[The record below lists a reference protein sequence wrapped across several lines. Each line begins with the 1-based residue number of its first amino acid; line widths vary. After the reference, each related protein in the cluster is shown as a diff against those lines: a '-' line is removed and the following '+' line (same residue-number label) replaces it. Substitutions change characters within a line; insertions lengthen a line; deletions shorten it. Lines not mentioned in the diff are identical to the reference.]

1 MYSTEETYSTKSKA
15 LNINLRPDVYG
26 TLAEI
31 GGGQEVARA
40 FFQAGGASGTVAKS
54 ISAYDKTFSDYLYN
68 NKQPGRYVSSDRL
81 KKMLD
86 KEHKELV
93 SLLSDKCASNTKF
106 FVFADTVETINY
118 AKTNQGS
125 GWMGVKFQLSEHSE
139 PNEIIVHVRLLEN
152 DALLQQYTLG
162 ALGVNLIYAAF
173 NYYKYP
179 NKFLSSL
186 MDNLSNDRVDINMV
200 KMSGPELDYVDNRLL
215 SVQLVKNGMT
225 PATMFDKNGE
235 FQQPYDMLYKKNVMV
250 FRGRFK
256 PITHV
261 ATEMLKSSCKLF
273 KKSKNF
279 ETNDTVG
286 LCEITLNNL
295 MESGHLDERD
305 FLDRVDIL
313 NGLGQNVMISNFDQY
328 YKLAQYFSDFKL
340 NRLRM
345 VMGIPTLKN
354 ILNEKYYTSLKG
366 GIMEA
371 FGSLFQENIKL
382 YVYPGLEDGKIIN
395 SENIEIP
402 DNIKDLYKYL
412 KYNRK
417 VVDLQEFTPEYLSIY
432 SRDVLKMIQE
442 GEGGWEEFVPEKV
455 AETIKQKQLF
465 GLNTKQ
471 N

>member
-1 MYSTEETYSTKSKA
+1 MYSSEETYSTKSKA
-15 LNINLRPDVYG
+15 LNINLRSDVYG

-68 NKQPGRYVSSDRL
+68 NKKPGRYVSSDRL
-81 KKMLD
+81 IKMLN
-86 KEHKELV
+86 KEHNELV
-93 SLLSDKCASNTKF
+93 SLLSDKCTSNTKF

-125 GWMGVKFQLSEHSE
+125 GWMGVKFQMSQYSE

-152 DALLQQYTLG
+152 DSLLQQYTLG

-235 FQQPYDMLYKKNVMV
+235 FQQPYEMLYKKNVLL
-250 FRGRFK
+250 FRGKFN

-261 ATEMLKSSCKLF
+261 AIDMLKSSCNLF
-273 KKSKNF
+273 KKSKNY
-279 ETNDTVG
+279 ETNDTIG
-286 LCEITLNNL
+286 ICEITLNNL
-295 MESGHLDERD
+295 LESGHLDERD

-313 NGLGQNVMISNFDQY
+313 NELGQNVMISNFEEY
-328 YKLAQYFSDFKL
+328 YKLAHYFSDFKL
-340 NRLRM
+340 NRLRI
-345 VMGIPTLKN
+345 VLGIPALKN
-354 ILNEKYYTSLKG
+354 ILNEKYYTTLKG

-371 FGSLFQENIKL
+371 FANLFQKNIKL
-382 YVYPGLEDGKIIN
+382 YVYPGLDNGNLTN
-395 SENIEIP
+395 SKNIKVP
-402 DNIKDLYKYL
+402 DNIKGLYQYL
-412 KYNRK
+412 KENRK
-417 VVDLQEFTPEYLSIY
+417 IVDIEKSNPEYLNIY
-432 SRDVLKMIQE
+432 SREVLKMIQE
-442 GEGGWEEFVPEKV
+442 GKDGWENFVPKEV
-455 AETIKQKQLF
+455 AEKIRLKRLF
-465 GLNTKQ
+465 GLNTK
-471 N
+471 